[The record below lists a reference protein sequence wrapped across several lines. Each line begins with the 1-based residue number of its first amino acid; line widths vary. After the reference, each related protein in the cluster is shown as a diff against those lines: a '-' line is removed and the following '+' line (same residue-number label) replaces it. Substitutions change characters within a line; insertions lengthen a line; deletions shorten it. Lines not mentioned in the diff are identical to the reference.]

1 MTGRWRPWVA
11 AATLL
16 ALALPGP
23 ASASVTI
30 GSDLS
35 STPNYDS
42 GLGTWANGALENDL
56 RAAGGLRS
64 PVNGTITR
72 WRIKVGARTAPVAL
86 RVIEPLGHGLF
97 TGAGTDSPV
106 VPATNTISAFA
117 TRMSISRGD
126 VIGND
131 TLTDGSVTQFFGGGD
146 PIDSRLLLWFQ
157 PSLADGDPGSTA
169 NVDAGAFV
177 NLINADIEP
186 SSRFVVKRV
195 KPLRGG
201 LLWIAIRLPNL
212 GRLRLGDTMV
222 PVRSPGWK
230 TPTVATPAGS
240 RLPITFRPIG
250 GAPFSRTVAIASPG
264 G

>member
-1 MTGRWRPWVA
+1 M
-11 AATLL
+11 
-16 ALALPGP
+16 
-23 ASASVTI
+23 TI

-72 WRIKVGARTAPVAL
+72 WRIKVGARTAPVTL
-86 RVIEPLGHGLF
+86 RVVEPLGHGLF

-106 VPATNTISAFA
+106 VPGTNAISVFN
-117 TRMSISRGD
+117 TRMPISRGD
-126 VIGND
+126 VIGTN

-146 PIDSRLLLWFQ
+146 PVNSRLLLWFQ
-157 PSLADGDPGSTA
+157 PSLADGDPGSTP

-186 SSRFVVKRV
+186 SSRFKLKRV
-195 KPLRGG
+195 KPLQGG
-201 LLWIAIRLPNL
+201 RLWIAIKLPNL
-212 GRLRLGDTMV
+212 GRLRIGDATV
-222 PVRSPGWK
+222 PVRSPGWE
-230 TPTVATPAGS
+230 TLTVMAPAAS
-240 RLPITFRPIG
+240 RVPITFRPIG
-250 GAPFSRTVAIASPG
+250 GVPFSRSPRVQLAG
-264 G
+264 